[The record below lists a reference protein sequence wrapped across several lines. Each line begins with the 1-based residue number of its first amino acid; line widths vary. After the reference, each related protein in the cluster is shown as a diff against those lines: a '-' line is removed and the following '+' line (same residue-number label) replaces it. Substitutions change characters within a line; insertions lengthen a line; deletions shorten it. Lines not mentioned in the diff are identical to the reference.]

1 MDKHK
6 QQYRDFDAYERVAE
20 PHKRERASVWRT
32 AIGLQ
37 DVDGL
42 KVSEYLKD
50 EAIRHI
56 EGDITIDDVRER
68 LKSYYTNKSAHDNA
82 DAAREEADKVA
93 ANIAKLLSEK
103 SFSFTALEFLNIH
116 RHLFDGVFKHAGEI
130 RPFDITKK
138 EWILNGDTIIYGRAA
153 DIMMALRYDIQQEKD
168 FNYKGL
174 SIDDTINHIVD
185 FVALLWQ
192 NHPFR
197 EGNTR
202 TTAVFVIK
210 YLRSICFKVDN
221 DLFANNSWYFRNAL
235 VRANYR
241 NAVMGVEPDK
251 SFLVKFFRN
260 LILGERNE
268 LKNQYMLIGY
278 SAVDE
283 TPTCLCEDTPTST
296 TEVTPASAAEDTPS
310 STIENTPTSEDV
322 LSASFS
328 DNVRRL
334 VVAIGTEERSVKE
347 MMVIVGLKDRKNF
360 IEYSLAPAIHADL
373 VQMKFPDS
381 PRHPRQRYLLTDK
394 GLALVCTEKR
404 SKAAEK

>member
-6 QQYRDFDAYERVAE
+6 EHYLDFEAYECVAE

-50 EAIRHI
+50 EAVRHI
-56 EGDITIDDVRER
+56 EGDITIDDVRKR
-68 LKSYYTNKSAHDNA
+68 LKSYYTNKNAHDNA

-210 YLRSICFKVDN
+210 YLRSIGFKVDN

-241 NAVMGVEPDK
+241 NVSKGIEPDK

-260 LILGERNE
+260 FMLGERNE
-268 LKNQYMLIGY
+268 LKNRFMLIGY
-278 SAVDE
+278 TGIDDTSSY
-283 TPTCLCEDTPTST
+283 LCEDTPTST
-296 TEVTPASAAEDTPS
+296 
-310 STIENTPTSEDV
+310 PTSSGV
-322 LSASFS
+322 LSMSVS
-328 DNVRRL
+328 DGVRRL
-334 VVAIGTEERSVKE
+334 VAAIGNEERSANE
-347 MMVIVGLKDRKNF
+347 LMTIIGLKDRKNF
-360 IEYSLAPAIHADL
+360 VEYSLAPAIQADL

-394 GLALVCTEKR
+394 GLALYDEIR
-404 SKAAEK
+404 EH

>member
-1 MDKHK
+1 MDRYK
-6 QQYRDFDAYERVAE
+6 QRYIDFEAYERVAE
-20 PHKRERASVWRT
+20 PHKREKASAWRT

-42 KVSEYLKD
+42 EVSDYLKK
-50 EAIRHI
+50 AAVRHI

-68 LKSYYTNKSAHDNA
+68 LKSYYTNKNAHDSV
-82 DAAREEADKVA
+82 DATKEEADKVA

-210 YLRSICFKVDN
+210 YLRSIGFKVDN

-268 LKNQYMLIGY
+268 LRNRYMLIGY
-278 SAVDE
+278 SEVDE
-283 TPTCLCEDTPTST
+283 TPTCLYEDTPISTPTST
-296 TEVTPASAAEDTPS
+296 TEG
-310 STIENTPTSEDV
+310 TPTSTGD
-322 LSASFS
+322 LSASVS
-328 DNVRRL
+328 DSVRRL
-334 VVAIGTEERSVKE
+334 VTAIGKDEKSVRE
-347 MMVIVGLKDRKNF
+347 MMAIVGLKDRKNF
-360 IEYSLAPAIHADL
+360 VEYSLAPAIHADL

-394 GLALVCTEKR
+394 GLALYDEIR
-404 SKAAEK
+404 EH

>member
-1 MDKHK
+1 MDKYK
-6 QQYRDFDAYERVAE
+6 QLYIDFEAYERVAE
-20 PHKRERASVWRT
+20 PHKREKASAWRT

-42 KVSEYLKD
+42 EVSDYLKK
-50 EAIRHI
+50 AAVRHI
-56 EGDITIDDVRER
+56 EGDITIDDVREQ
-68 LKSYYTNKSAHDNA
+68 LKSYYVSKEAHDRGSA
-82 DAAREEADKVA
+82 GKEEADRVA
-93 ANIAKLLSEK
+93 ANIAKLLGEK

-116 RHLFDGVFKHAGEI
+116 RHLFEGIFKHAGEI
-130 RPFDITKK
+130 RPYDISKK
-138 EWILNGDTIIYGRAA
+138 EWVLNGDTVLYGRAA

-174 SIDDTINHIVD
+174 PLDDVVRHVAD

-210 YLRSICFKVDN
+210 YLRSIGFKVDN

-268 LKNQYMLIGY
+268 LRNRYMLIGY
-278 SAVDE
+278 SEVDE
-283 TPTCLCEDTPTST
+283 TPTCLYEGTPISTPTST
-296 TEVTPASAAEDTPS
+296 TEG
-310 STIENTPTSEDV
+310 TPTSTGD
-322 LSASFS
+322 LSASVS

-373 VQMKFPDS
+373 VQMKYPDS
-381 PRHPRQRYLLTDK
+381 LRHPRQRYLLTDK
-394 GLALVCTEKR
+394 GLALYREI
-404 SKAAEK
+404 SKQ

>member
-1 MDKHK
+1 MDKYK
-6 QQYRDFDAYERVAE
+6 QLYIDFEAYERVAE
-20 PHKRERASVWRT
+20 PHKREKASAWRT

-42 KVSEYLKD
+42 EVSDYLKK
-50 EAIRHI
+50 AAVRHI
-56 EGDITIDDVRER
+56 EGDITIDDVREQ
-68 LKSYYTNKSAHDNA
+68 LKSYYVSKEAHDRGSA
-82 DAAREEADKVA
+82 GKEEADRVA
-93 ANIAKLLSEK
+93 ANIAKLLGEK

-116 RHLFDGVFKHAGEI
+116 RHLFEGIFKHAGEI
-130 RPFDITKK
+130 RPYDISKK
-138 EWILNGDTIIYGRAA
+138 EWVLNGDTVLYGRAA

-202 TTAVFVIK
+202 TIAVFVIK
-210 YLRSICFKVDN
+210 YLRSIGFKVDN

-241 NAVMGVEPDK
+241 NVSKGIEPDK

-268 LKNQYMLIGY
+268 LKNRFMLIGY
-278 SAVDE
+278 TGVDD
-283 TPTCLCEDTPTST
+283 TSSYLCEDTPTST
-296 TEVTPASAAEDTPS
+296 
-310 STIENTPTSEDV
+310 PTSSGV
-322 LSASFS
+322 LSMSVS
-328 DNVRRL
+328 DGVRRL
-334 VVAIGTEERSVKE
+334 VAAIGNEERSANE
-347 MMVIVGLKDRKNF
+347 LMTIIGLKDRKNF
-360 IEYSLAPAIHADL
+360 VEYSLAPAIHADL
-373 VQMKFPDS
+373 VQMKFPGT
-381 PRHPRQRYLLTDK
+381 PRHPRQRYLLTAK
-394 GLALVCTEKR
+394 GLVLYDEIR
-404 SKAAEK
+404 EH

>member
-1 MDKHK
+1 MDIGK
-6 QQYRDFDAYERVAE
+6 QLYMDFEAYERVAE

-50 EAIRHI
+50 EAVRHI
-56 EGDITIDDVRER
+56 EGDITIEDVRKR
-68 LKSYYTNKSAHDNA
+68 LKSYYTNKNAHDSV
-82 DAAREEADKVA
+82 DATKEEADKVA

-210 YLRSICFKVDN
+210 YLRSIGFKVDN

-241 NAVMGVEPDK
+241 NVSKGIEPDK

-268 LKNQYMLIGY
+268 LKNRFMLIGY
-278 SAVDE
+278 TGVDD
-283 TPTCLCEDTPTST
+283 TSSYLCEDTPTST
-296 TEVTPASAAEDTPS
+296 
-310 STIENTPTSEDV
+310 PTSSGV
-322 LSASFS
+322 LSMSVS
-328 DNVRRL
+328 DGVRRL
-334 VVAIGTEERSVKE
+334 VAAIGNEERSANE
-347 MMVIVGLKDRKNF
+347 LMTIIGLKDRKNF
-360 IEYSLAPAIHADL
+360 VEYSLAPAIHADL

-394 GLALVCTEKR
+394 GLALYEEIR
-404 SKAAEK
+404 EH

>member
-1 MDKHK
+1 MDRYK
-6 QQYRDFDAYERVAE
+6 QRYIDFEAYERVAE
-20 PHKRERASVWRT
+20 PHKREKASAWRT

-42 KVSEYLKD
+42 EVSDYLKK
-50 EAIRHI
+50 AAVRHI

-68 LKSYYTNKSAHDNA
+68 LKSYYTNKNAHDSV
-82 DAAREEADKVA
+82 DATKEEADKVA

-138 EWILNGDTIIYGRAA
+138 GWILNGDTIIYGRAA

-210 YLRSICFKVDN
+210 YLRSIGFKVDN

-268 LKNQYMLIGY
+268 LKNRFMLIGY
-278 SAVDE
+278 TGVDD
-283 TPTCLCEDTPTST
+283 TSSYLCEDTPTST
-296 TEVTPASAAEDTPS
+296 
-310 STIENTPTSEDV
+310 PTSSGV
-322 LSASFS
+322 LSMSVS
-328 DNVRRL
+328 DGVRRL
-334 VVAIGTEERSVKE
+334 VAAIGNEERSANE
-347 MMVIVGLKDRKNF
+347 LMTIIGLKDRKNF
-360 IEYSLAPAIHADL
+360 VEYSLAPAIHADL

-394 GLALVCTEKR
+394 GLALYDEIR
-404 SKAAEK
+404 EH